1 MAARRAVALAVRTAA
16 HDLLVDP
23 PLCVLLERLF
33 RPHDSLGEQL
43 WVAPRGTLDDAQSL
57 LAQHLLV
64 SLVCLLALAGEHV
77 ALQRL
82 AVRSVD
88 RPHPFLAVLRRVDS
102 RILAVL
108 LPNLERS
115 GGLTAAL
122 RVEALEDLV

>member
-1 MAARRAVALAVRTAA
+1 MAARGAIALAVRTTA

-43 WVAPRGTLDDAQSL
+43 RVAPRGTLDDTDAL

-64 SLVCLLALAGEHV
+64 GLVGLLALAGEHV

-102 RILAVL
+102 RVLAVL

-115 GGLTAAL
+115 RGLTTAL